1 MHFLGAG
8 GLVFVPGGFCVT
20 GGHRGHFAIQ
30 CGRFLPKGFDAEK
43 LAHVLLENMHDDV
56 VEVSQNPLAEARLYI
71 LFSHNPS
78 SFL

>member
-56 VEVSQNPLAEARLYI
+56 VEVSQNPLPGLIALHA
-71 LFSHNPS
+71 H
-78 SFL
+78 